1 MKKIK
6 GFSYDTEKDKD
17 VIQYIE
23 KQPHQANYI
32 IELIR
37 KDMSNKNDKIEE
49 LVKKYVKEILKDKN
63 IETKSNEK
71 ENNIS
76 KNEVVDL
83 LNRVEKTIEN

>member
-1 MKKIK
+1 MKKVK

-17 VIQYIE
+17 VIEHIE

-37 KDMSNKNDKIEE
+37 KDMNNKNDKIEE

-63 IETKSNEK
+63 IELK
-71 ENNIS
+71 ENNNRVS
-76 KNEVVDL
+76 KDDVMDL
-83 LNRVEKTIEN
+83 LSIGK